1 MVAEKPTEQGS
12 MLKHTDEEV
21 LTQRDHPKTT
31 IDTVRAFKTKLTNA
45 EGDIQQT
52 SFKAEEVHDQLDYMV
67 VKILAKERPSNMATT
82 EAADKTVISRME
94 NLAVV
99 DAFVCNDSKTDVLKS
114 SNEEGNWSDVS
125 EDSSQKGDAVLHDVH
140 TSVRGTDATC
150 ISGPR
155 AQHRVRVLR
164 G

>member
-1 MVAEKPTEQGS
+1 

-52 SFKAEEVHDQLDYMV
+52 SFKAKRCTISLTTWKSKPWQ
-67 VKILAKERPSNMATT
+67 KQRPSNMATT

-94 NLAVV
+94 NLAVM

-150 ISGPR
+150 TSGPR